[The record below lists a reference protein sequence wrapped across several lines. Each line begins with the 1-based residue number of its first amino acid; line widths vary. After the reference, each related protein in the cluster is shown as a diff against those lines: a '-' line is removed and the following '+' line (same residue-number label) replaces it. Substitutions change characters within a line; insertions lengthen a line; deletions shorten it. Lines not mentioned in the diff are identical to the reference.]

1 MDRMIVYPGA
11 IPLDTDLLN
20 VQRGTM
26 KALGFLAQACLGGG
40 PIVDGLVCAPT
51 VPSSMQVSVGPGSI
65 LVSSEVDISSYG
77 TLPADTSNLVKMGI
91 NTGNSVFTL
100 TAPSVSGQSI
110 NYMIEASFL
119 EQDAVPVV
127 LPYYNAANPAQGL
140 AGQGNNGAS
149 QNTQRLEKVALQLK
163 AGAAAN
169 TGTQATP
176 PADAGWVTIAV
187 ITVNAGQS
195 TVERTNIV
203 VPGSAPFMKY
213 KLPQMT
219 FTSGLGRNGW
229 QTLPSGLITQWGT
242 GLTVTGNLDPVSFPL
257 TFPNAAYNVT
267 VSEGASRGWN
277 NPAYSVP
284 VPTIYGVDNLSAS
297 GFQVSC
303 VSPMINGSSSSIN
316 YAKNT
321 GYNWVAYGF

>member
-20 VQRGTM
+20 VQRGAM
-26 KALGFLAQACLGGG
+26 KGLGFLAQACLGGG

-65 LVSSEVDISSYG
+65 VVNSEVDVSGYG
-77 TLPADTSNLVKMGI
+77 TLPADPSNLVKMGI
-91 NTGNSVFTL
+91 NTGHSVFTL
-100 TAPSVSGQSI
+100 TAPGVSGQSI

-119 EQDAVPVV
+119 EADSVPVV

-140 AGQGNNGAS
+140 AGQGNNGAA
-149 QNTQRLEKVALQLK
+149 QMTQRLQTVALQMK

-169 TGTQATP
+169 TGTQTTP
-176 PADAGWVTIAV
+176 PADAGWVAIAV

-195 TVERTNIV
+195 TVERTNIA
-203 VPGSAPFMKY
+203 VPSSAPFMKY

-219 FTSGLGRNGW
+219 FTCGLGRNGW
-229 QTLPSGLITQWGT
+229 QTLPSGLIVQWGT
-242 GLTVTGNLDPVSFPL
+242 GLTVTGQLDPVSFPL

-267 VSEGASRGWN
+267 VSEGASGGWN

-284 VPTIYGVDNLSAS
+284 VPTIYGVNNLSAS

-303 VSPMINGSSSSIN
+303 LSPIINGASSSIA
-316 YAKNT
+316 YAKNS
-321 GYNWVAYGF
+321 GYNWMAYGF

>member
-26 KALGFLAQACLGGG
+26 KGLGFLAQACLGGG
-40 PIVDGLVCAPT
+40 PIVDGLACQPT

-65 LVSSEVDISSYG
+65 TVSSQVDSSSFG
-77 TLPADTSNLVKMGI
+77 TLPPDTSNLVKMGI

-100 TAPSVSGQSI
+100 TAPAGSGQSI

-119 EQDAVPVV
+119 EADAVPVV

-140 AGQGNNGAS
+140 AGQGNDGTA
-149 QNTQRLEKVALQLK
+149 QNTQRLETVALQLK

-176 PADAGWVTIAV
+176 AADAGWVAIAV

-195 TVERTNIV
+195 TVETTNIP
-203 VPGSAPFMKY
+203 VPSTAPFLNY

-219 FTSGLGRNGW
+219 FTCGLGRTGW
-229 QTLPSGLITQWGT
+229 QSLPSGLIMQWGT
-242 GLTVTGNLDPVSFPL
+242 ALTVTGYLDQINFPL
-257 TFPNAAYNVT
+257 TFPNTAFSVT
-267 VSEGASRGWN
+267 ACEGACAGWTT
-277 NPAYSVP
+277 PSAPVP
-284 VPTIYGVDNLSAS
+284 VPTIYGVNNLSAS

-303 VSPMINGSSSSIN
+303 LSPVIDGASSSIS
-316 YAKNT
+316 YSKRT
-321 GYNWVAYGF
+321 GFNWVAFGF